1 MSIDPRDFGRLEAEV
16 IALKA
21 QNLRLED
28 QISRQGEKLDILVQ
42 AVTEAKG
49 GWKMLMLVGAASA
62 SAGALVA
69 KTIGLLKGF

>member
-28 QISRQGEKLDILVQ
+28 QIMRQGEKLDILVQ

-62 SAGALVA
+62 TAGAIVA
-69 KTIGLLKGF
+69 KTLGLMKGF

>member
-28 QISRQGEKLDILVQ
+28 QIARQGEKLDILVQ

-69 KTIGLLKGF
+69 KIITILKGY

>member
-21 QNLRLED
+21 QNTRLED
-28 QISRQGEKLDILVQ
+28 QIKRQGEKLDILVQ

-69 KTIGLLKGF
+69 KTVGLLKGF